1 VDANDTQILSMIP
14 LFQALSQQDLA
25 DLSARMH
32 RRSYPQ
38 GATIVRYQE
47 PGNELFIIL
56 AGNVKVVIP
65 NPVGD
70 KLILSLLGPSSFF
83 GEMSVID
90 GLPRSA
96 SVVTIRPVDVAVLTR
111 HDFGS
116 FVTEKPQA
124 AIRVM
129 ETLSERLRAA
139 NQKLEQAHFQP
150 VSQRLAGVLYDLSQR
165 QGMPGTQGIE
175 LVVPLT
181 QGELA
186 SIAGGARQTVN
197 RLLATWERAG
207 LIRREGRTQWWIL
220 RPDELRSISSAP

>member
-1 VDANDTQILSMIP
+1 VDASDTKILSTIP

-47 PGNELFIIL
+47 PGNELFVIL
-56 AGNVKVVIP
+56 AGDVKVVIP
-65 NPVGD
+65 APVGD

-96 SVVTIRPVDVAVLTR
+96 SVVAIRPVDVAVLTR
-111 HDFGS
+111 HDFSS

-129 ETLSERLRAA
+129 QTLSERLRAA
-139 NQKLEQAHFQP
+139 NQKLEQAHYQP
-150 VSQRLAGVLYDLSQR
+150 VSKRLAGVLYDLSQR
-165 QGMPGTQGIE
+165 RGRPGPQGIE
-175 LVVPLT
+175 VVVPLT

-197 RLLATWERAG
+197 RLLGTWERTG

-220 RPDELRSISSAP
+220 QPDELRSISSAP